1 MGTTQNNYNGKKNKK
16 AQDKKNKYF
25 DMRNNPV
32 FELEECLRGT
42 VSLSLFQVL
51 LLLCNLQPYLVQVV
65 PLTFSMG
72 ATSHLLEHL

>member
-1 MGTTQNNYNGKKNKK
+1 
-16 AQDKKNKYF
+16 
-25 DMRNNPV
+25 MRSDPG
-32 FELEECLRGT
+32 FELEELLEGT

-72 ATSHLLEHL
+72 ATPHLL